1 MATIHIVVA
10 RANVSNPT
18 GQFTNNMFVEKNST
32 AKRMRGGTRIASVKT
47 TKTITATEGTAS
59 YIGKYKSNVCGLA
72 LYDIGSSKPTSAKNE
87 SILIK
92 GVADVTLT
100 EGNKTAIK
108 NLNSI
113 QILRQIGDNEYRCFF
128 DFTKNRYND
137 DTVKRIDKIQPG
149 LESTET
155 HLAVTHE
162 FDPITD
168 VENYDVGIPTH
179 FQVGSAIDTLGMM
192 LWPLTE
198 KATQPQKGKFHRAA
212 VITQGVVTS
221 FVDDTSEFTP
231 LEPIYISCPNS
242 FDSITF
248 LVLEV
253 YERSV
258 KLAF

>member
-18 GQFTNNMFVEKNST
+18 GKFTNNMFVEKT
-32 AKRMRGGTRIASVKT
+32 PTTKRMRGGTRIASVKT
-47 TKTITATEGTAS
+47 TKEITVTPGSRS
-59 YIGKYKSNVCGLA
+59 YAENSKSNVCGLA
-72 LYDIGSSKPTSAKNE
+72 LYDIGSSKTTSAKNE

-100 EGNKTAIK
+100 NANKIEIK
-108 NLNSI
+108 KLKNI

-128 DFTKNRYND
+128 DFTKDQYND
-137 DTVKRIDKIQPG
+137 DSVKKIDKIQPG

-162 FDPITD
+162 FNPIGNVAD
-168 VENYDVGIPTH
+168 YNVGIPTS
-179 FQVGSAIDTLGMM
+179 FKVGSTTNTLGMM

-198 KATQPQKGKFHRAA
+198 KAMQTQKGKFHRAA

-221 FVDDTSEFTP
+221 FVDDISDFTP
-231 LEPIYISCPNS
+231 LEPIRIKCANS
-242 FDSITF
+242 VQEIIF